1 MGPTPWGISPS
12 VPQYAHVPNQNFNSF
27 SFGASGA
34 PLGITENTFQ
44 IIDNF
49 SKIIHTHTLTFG
61 GQFRYNQ
68 LVEYNLGSNG
78 SFNFDGSETG
88 VDFADFL
95 IGAPTGYSQGQG
107 YPSYG
112 RSRYFGLFA
121 QDSWRA
127 LQNLT
132 LNYGLRWDVS
142 RPWSELHNEIQTLV
156 PGLQS
161 LVFPGSPVGWVF
173 PGDPGIPTTLAPTRY
188 NNFAPRIGLAYS
200 PSVESGFWR
209 KVVGEP
215 GRSSVRA
222 AFGRFFSTFEGATNF
237 NEIGDAP
244 FGNYYGSPVPPQ
256 YVTPFVDRG
265 TGNVEGQR
273 FPTPPPPP
281 SSSPSNP
288 DTSIN
293 WANFLPIGTS
303 PAFYYKNV
311 LPYAEEYE
319 LSLQRQLGSS
329 VLVSLSYVGSQGHHL
344 LSSLEANP
352 GNPALCLSVSQT
364 SEVAPGTLYMRA

>member
-1 MGPTPWGISPS
+1 M
-12 VPQYAHVPNQNFNSF
+12 
-27 SFGASGA
+27 
-34 PLGITENTFQ
+34 
-44 IIDNF
+44 
-49 SKIIHTHTLTFG
+49 
-61 GQFRYNQ
+61 
-68 LVEYNLGSNG
+68 
-78 SFNFDGSETG
+78 
-88 VDFADFL
+88 
-95 IGAPTGYSQGQG
+95 
-107 YPSYG
+107 
-112 RSRYFGLFA
+112 
-121 QDSWRA
+121 
-127 LQNLT
+127 
-132 LNYGLRWDVS
+132 
-142 RPWSELHNEIQTLV
+142 
-156 PGLQS
+156 
-161 LVFPGSPVGWVF
+161 
-173 PGDPGIPTTLAPTRY
+173 
-188 NNFAPRIGLAYS
+188 
-200 PSVESGFWR
+200 
-209 KVVGEP
+209 VGEP

-319 LSLQRQLGSS
+319 LSLQDSS
-329 VLVSLSYVGSQGHHL
+329 VRR
-344 LSSLEANP
+344 
-352 GNPALCLSVSQT
+352 CWFRSVMWARKGITFSPRWRRIRVT
-364 SEVAPGTLYMRA
+364 PRFA